1 MNIINVNKHVL
12 GISVLLASGQIFAQ
26 VDNEMLT
33 QQHDHSFMQPMVK
46 HEPPSHEISSSEHIN
61 EHGGEIYQSSEFT
74 SKWLNDDAGQGVW
87 QTQLE
92 SRIGTDENKLFVQ
105 LNAEKTESENTN
117 YDTKFMYSR
126 AMADFWDIQAG
137 IRYIRDAEKV
147 EEKNQT
153 YAAFGLNG
161 LAPYFFDTD
170 IYMYIGKDQQVFAS
184 LETDRDFLITQKLV
198 LKPYLDAEVVIS
210 DESKYAKS
218 NGLTSLSL
226 GLETRY
232 EITKNIMPYID
243 VSYGYEKGDKQTN
256 WQDESSSEKKWL
268 YGAGIQFNF

>member
-46 HEPPSHEISSSEHIN
+46 HEPPSHEISSSEHMN

-74 SKWLNDDAGQGVW
+74 SKWLNDDTGQGVW

-170 IYMYIGKDQQVFAS
+170 IY
-184 LETDRDFLITQKLV
+184 R
-198 LKPYLDAEVVIS
+198 
-210 DESKYAKS
+210 
-218 NGLTSLSL
+218 LS
-226 GLETRY
+226 T
-232 EITKNIMPYID
+232 T
-243 VSYGYEKGDKQTN
+243 
-256 WQDESSSEKKWL
+256 
-268 YGAGIQFNF
+268 

>member
-12 GISVLLASGQIFAQ
+12 GISILLASGQIFAQ
-26 VDNEMLT
+26 AENEMLT
-33 QQHDHSFMQPMVK
+33 QQHDHSLMQPTVK
-46 HEPPSHEISSSEHIN
+46 HEPPSHEDHLQ

-74 SKWLNDDAGQGVW
+74 TKWLNDDAGQGVW

-92 SRIGTDENKLFVQ
+92 SRIGTDENKLFIQ
-105 LNAEKTESENTN
+105 LNTEKTESEDTK
-117 YDTKFMYSR
+117 YDGKFMYSR

-137 IRYIRDAEKV
+137 IRYIHDAEKI
-147 EEKNQT
+147 EEKDQT

-170 IYMYIGKDQQVFAS
+170 IYMYVGKDQQVFAS
-184 LETDRDFLITQKLV
+184 LEADRDFLITQKLI
-198 LKPYLDAEVVIS
+198 LKPYLDAEVVMS

-218 NGLTSLSL
+218 KGLTNLTL

-243 VSYGYEKGDKQTN
+243 VSYGYEKGVKETN

>member
-46 HEPPSHEISSSEHIN
+46 HEPPSHEISSSEHMN

-74 SKWLNDDAGQGVW
+74 SKWLNDDTGQGVW

-161 LAPYFFDTD
+161 LAPYFFDRVMKSPKTSCHILMFHTVMKKVINRPTGKMNQLLKRNGYMALVFSLTFNNSNHVIEINSMVHFF
-170 IYMYIGKDQQVFAS
+170 IYSLVFLNS
-184 LETDRDFLITQKLV
+184 QK
-198 LKPYLDAEVVIS
+198 
-210 DESKYAKS
+210 
-218 NGLTSLSL
+218 
-226 GLETRY
+226 
-232 EITKNIMPYID
+232 M
-243 VSYGYEKGDKQTN
+243 
-256 WQDESSSEKKWL
+256 
-268 YGAGIQFNF
+268 